1 MKEIVAH
8 LMIILGSDHE
18 IRCVH
23 GQLAVL
29 MDIRELTIIMCF
41 LNRRDNCVRKTD
53 LNFYFPSRI
62 DRDMCENVKSRWNFY

>member
-18 IRCVH
+18 IRCGH
-23 GQLAVL
+23 GQLRVL
-29 MDIRELTIIMCF
+29 MAVRELTINICF

-53 LNFYFPSRI
+53 INFDFPSRI
-62 DRDMCENVKSRWNFY
+62 DRDMCKNMKSRWDFY